1 MDASID
7 LKTVATLL
15 GVLASVI
22 GAAAVARAQIKA
34 LAEQLHDVEARL
46 RKMDSRIDRTH
57 TQIETQHQKLSIL
70 SSMMSPEV
78 MERKAREMASV
89 LARLD
94 QTEKMITKIE
104 GRVGLNGKH

>member
-7 LKTVATLL
+7 IKTVATLL

-22 GAAAVARAQIKA
+22 GVARAQIKA
-34 LAEQLHDVEARL
+34 LAEQLSDVEARL
-46 RKMDSRIDRTH
+46 RKMDTRIDRTH